1 MGDLEQRLADVAYR
15 GAAAAVREHMRNTA
29 SPTGELLVT
38 VTEAGRRLGG
48 VSASYVRDTLIAQG
62 HLDVIE
68 GVGRGTKVTVD
79 SLNRFVAAHAVNATQ
94 PQRGLRGVA

>member
-1 MGDLEQRLADVAYR
+1 MDGLEQTLADLAYR
-15 GAAAAVREHMRNTA
+15 GAAAAVRDHLRNTA

-38 VTEAGRRLGG
+38 VDEAARRLGG
-48 VSASYVRDTLIAQG
+48 LSTSYVRDTLIAQG
-62 HLDVIE
+62 HLDVVE
-68 GVGRGTKVTVD
+68 GVGRGVKVTVD